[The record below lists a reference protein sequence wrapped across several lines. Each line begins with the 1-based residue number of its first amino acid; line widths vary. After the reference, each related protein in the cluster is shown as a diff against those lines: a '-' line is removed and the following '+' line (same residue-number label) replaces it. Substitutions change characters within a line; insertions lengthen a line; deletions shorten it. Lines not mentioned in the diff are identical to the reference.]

1 MTCLEDTY
9 WYVSKL
15 ANRDDY
21 TIIHSIVQRPSDGL
35 RHPHSVVYNKKKG
48 MILEVSND
56 FKNNIIEMPFMCW
69 IKLGNVSNI
78 IQYTFME
85 YNSKLLSTEK
95 WDFWDLID
103 WEERG
108 NSSIF
113 QRNYGSILPFSKP
126 TS

>member
-9 WYVSKL
+9 WYVAKL
-15 ANRDDY
+15 ANKDDY

-69 IKLGNVSNI
+69 IKLGKVSNI
-78 IQYTFME
+78 IQYTFLE

-95 WDFWDLID
+95 WDFWGLI
-103 WEERG
+103 EKNVLIVERG
-108 NSSIF
+108 
-113 QRNYGSILPFSKP
+113 QAKYNYSLKI
-126 TS
+126 